1 MLIAAIRH
9 HRLVCKQVAILWKYR
24 HYKVIYPPPS
34 LGDILFYACMLPK
47 YRQLHPK
54 QKIAVLFSDKNRIGR
69 ELFQMFGNIADAI
82 DILPTLGMRCFLPSV
97 DKFSQACYHH
107 ADLSKPENSYAKLL
121 DARLEYFSET
131 SDVKLRIGKKV
142 LNLFKGQFQQGKT
155 VLICPGATT
164 CCTDHMHGFW
174 LMLAGRLREQG
185 YEPVFNEREKS
196 KYGGFLTLFLSIPET
211 AQFCEMG
218 GSCIA
223 VRSGIVDVLAY
234 FTSSKLVV
242 LYTED
247 WALWNDA
254 VRSQWANRTVAD
266 PFGEFMTAWSVRR
279 IYRQK
284 GVTELRWND
293 SIGPEQVVDSLQKL
307 VEDDQSFSDGGI
319 APYLKVLNAGH

>member
-9 HRLVCKQVAILWKYR
+9 HRLVCQQAAILWKYR

-54 QKIAVLFSDKNRIGR
+54 QKIAVLFSDKNRVGR
-69 ELFQMFGNIADAI
+69 ELFQMFGDVADAI
-82 DILPTLGMRCFLPSV
+82 DILPTMRLRCILPSV
-97 DKFSQACYHH
+97 DKYRQISMHFKN
-107 ADLSKPENSYAKLL
+107 LLNPEDNYAKLL
-121 DARLEYFSET
+121 DNRLEYIPGT
-131 SDVKLRIGKKV
+131 ADVKLRIGEEV
-142 LNLFKGQFQQGKT
+142 LNLFKGHFKQGRT

-164 CCTDHMHGFW
+164 CCADTMHGFW
-174 LMLAGRLREQG
+174 LMLAEKLREKG
-185 YEPVFNEREKS
+185 FEPVFNESDKS
-196 KYGGFLTLFLSIPET
+196 KFAGFRTSFLSITET

-242 LYTED
+242 LYPED
-247 WALWNDA
+247 WNVWRDFL
-254 VRSQWANRTVAD
+254 RSQWANRTVAD
-266 PFGEFMTAWSVRR
+266 PFGEFMSAWSVRR

-284 GVTELRWND
+284 GVAELRWND
-293 SIGPEQVVDSLQKL
+293 SFAAEQVVDSLQEL
-307 VEDDQSFSDGGI
+307 FEDRHTCNDGG
-319 APYLKVLNAGH
+319 ASPLQ